1 MLTKLTIRN
10 FKRLSKVELD
20 LEQTVVF
27 VGPNNSGKTTTLQ
40 ALALWDAGLK
50 AWISK
55 RSDSNPTQRSG
66 VTLNRKDLISI
77 PIPNANL
84 LWKDL
89 HVRRSVQRKTENIL
103 IEILA
108 EGVTNGI
115 PWACGLEFDYANTES
130 FYCRLLRKD
139 PAGSTRYDFPRPE
152 LVRNIR
158 IAFLPAMSGLA
169 SVEPRHERGRLNV
182 LIGEGQTAQVLRNLC
197 FIVMESFPEAWIR
210 LKGNIKE
217 LFGVELLDPEYL
229 PDRGE
234 IVMAYRERA
243 VELDLS
249 CAGRGLQQ
257 TLLLLSY
264 MHANPNTI
272 LMLDEPDAHLEVLRQ
287 RQIYNLLQATGKEL
301 GCQILAASHSEVILN
316 EAIGKDSV
324 VAFVGNPHRVE
335 KSAQVLK
342 ALQDYGFQSYLDAE
356 NKGWILFLEGSTDLA
371 ILLAWAEKLDH
382 PAKTA
387 LQNPFVHYVGN
398 NIPNPAREFYHALR
412 EAKPDLRGFALFDK
426 IERPLKDECGLLE
439 RMWSR
444 REIENFLCTEKVLM
458 AWARG
463 DTPEA
468 QDLFAEPEGEQR
480 MEVMRACIQELE
492 QATQVFGKPS
502 VWSHE
507 IKATDDFLIPLFR
520 RFADKMHAPA
530 LAKTH
535 FHQLVRFQDAADIPA
550 EVIQILDEIAAVAA
564 TATPAVG

>member
-27 VGPNNSGKTTTLQ
+27 VGPNNSGKTSALQ

-55 RSDSNPTQRSG
+55 RSDSSATQRSG
-66 VTLNRKDLISI
+66 VTLNRKDLIPI

-89 HVRRSVQRKTENIL
+89 HVRRNILKKTENIL
-103 IEILA
+103 IEILV
-108 EGVTNGI
+108 EGVTSGI
-115 PWACGLEFDYANTES
+115 PWTCGLEFDYANTES

-139 PAGSTRYDFPRPE
+139 AAGSARYDLPNPE
-152 LVRNIR
+152 LLRSIR

-169 SVEPRHERGRLNV
+169 SIEPRHERGRLNV

-197 FIVMESFPEAWIR
+197 FIVMEHGSDAWTR
-210 LKGNIKE
+210 LKGDIHG
-217 LFGVELLDPEYL
+217 LFGVDLLDPEYIAE
-229 PDRGE
+229 RGE
-234 IVMAYRERA
+234 IVMGYREGA

-287 RQIYNLLQATGKEL
+287 RQIYNLLQARGKEL
-301 GCQILAASHSEVILN
+301 GCQILVASHSEVILE

-324 VAFVGNPHRVE
+324 VAFVGNPHRIE
-335 KSAQVLK
+335 QSAQVLK

-356 NKGWILFLEGSTDLA
+356 SKGWILFLEGSTDLA
-371 ILLAWAEKLDH
+371 ILQAWAEKLAH
-382 PAKTA
+382 PAWEA

-398 NIPNPAREFYHALR
+398 NIPNLARGFYHALL
-412 EAKPDLRGFALFDK
+412 EAKPNLKGFALFDK
-426 IERPLKDECGLLE
+426 IERPLKDDRGLLE

-444 REIENFLCTEKVLM
+444 REIENFLSTENVLM

-463 DTPEA
+463 DIPET

-480 MEVMRACIQELE
+480 MEVMRTCIQELE
-492 QATQVFGKPS
+492 DAMQVIGKPS
-502 VWSHE
+502 VWSPD

-520 RFADKMHAPA
+520 RFADKMRTPA

-535 FHQLVRFQDAADIPA
+535 FHQLVRFQKASDIPD
-550 EVIQILDEIAAVAA
+550 EVIRILDEIAEVAA
-564 TATPAVG
+564 SAIPAVG